1 MEGEKERMNK
11 KKIIIASFFVAI
23 MVLVPFTAVGTS
35 HVKSDNVDEYDV
47 KLEEESDQD
56 NCITCNSP
64 LRWRCTLLDWILD
77 QIQYALM
84 ALVPFATLGGLVGL
98 ITGGIS
104 LFLMGLG
111 VWYGA
116 LYVAYNCP

>member
-47 KLEEESDQD
+47 KLEEESNQD

-64 LRWRCTLLDWILD
+64 LRWRCNLIDWILD
-77 QIQYALM
+77 NIDLALK
-84 ALVPFATLGGLVGL
+84 ALVPLAAS
-98 ITGGIS
+98 GGIIAQGLSAS
-104 LFLMGLG
+104 LLVLG
-111 VWYGA
+111 VWYTA